1 MRAFELPPGALYRRA
16 CWREVGLCRLV
27 GLRPVFQ
34 GFTFPLA
41 MFLASFLFDCVG
53 WFVTAPEVLRV
64 VSVGRWMLR
73 EDQIQEFRGEDM
85 VVRVDFVLLG
95 VIRDT
100 MTGMFSWASREDI
113 LMMEDFQSAAE
124 VAFAWLPAGSPVGV
138 IDVVFVEYLGYA
150 REDFSPF
157 LVGVCMSDHVA
168 PRAVLLLRWIERE
181 LLCRR
186 EATVRR
192 CVFHVTGSTV
202 I

>member
-16 CWREVGLCRLV
+16 YWREVGLGCLV

-41 MFLASFLFDCVG
+41 MFLASFLLECG
-53 WFVTAPEVLRV
+53 CWFVTAPGVLIV
-64 VSVGRWMLR
+64 GCVGRWMLR
-73 EDQIQEFRGEDM
+73 EYQIQEFRGEDM
-85 VVRVDFVLLG
+85 VVRVDFLLM
-95 VIRDT
+95 VVRYT

-113 LMMEDFQSAAE
+113 LMMEDFLEAVDS
-124 VAFAWLPAGSPVGV
+124 AFAWLPAGSPV
-138 IDVVFVEYLGYA
+138 DVVDVVYAEYLRYA

-157 LVGVCMSDHVA
+157 LVGVCMGDHAA
-168 PRAVLLLRWIERE
+168 PRAVLLLRWVEVQ
-181 LLCRR
+181 LLGRR

-192 CVFHVTGSTV
+192 CVYFVTGSAV